1 LELHAVSFLYCVVIP
16 SGDSHEIYSGRI
28 NSGDAYEASQAV
40 EMMHPDAIQVVVRKE
55 KTLSSV

>member
-1 LELHAVSFLYCVVIP
+1 MSFLYCVVIP

-40 EMMHPDAIQVVVRKE
+40 EMMHPDAVQVVVRKE
-55 KTLSSV
+55 RALNAV